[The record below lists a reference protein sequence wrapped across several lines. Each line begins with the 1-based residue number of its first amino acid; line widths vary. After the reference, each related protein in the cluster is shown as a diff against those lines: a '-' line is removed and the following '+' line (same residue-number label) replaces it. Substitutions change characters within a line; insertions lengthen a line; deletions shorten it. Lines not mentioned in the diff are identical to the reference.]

1 MGHGRFEECDQ
12 PRGAAGGLLQA
23 EVAELKADIAELKAS
38 IGGVARRAPTGVTIS
53 YPGSR
58 SATVEATAWLRED
71 LLAMIESLDGMVDDV
86 RRRPGGSGVVLER

>member
-1 MGHGRFEECDQ
+1 MRPVSRFHTLD
-12 PRGAAGGLLQA
+12 
-23 EVAELKADIAELKAS
+23 
-38 IGGVARRAPTGVTIS
+38 
-53 YPGSR
+53 PG